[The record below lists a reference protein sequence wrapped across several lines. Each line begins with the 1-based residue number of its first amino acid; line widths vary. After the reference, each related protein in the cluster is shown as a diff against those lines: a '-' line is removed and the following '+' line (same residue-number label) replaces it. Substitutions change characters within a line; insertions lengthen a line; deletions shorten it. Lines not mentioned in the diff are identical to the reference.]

1 MSISKFFL
9 IYVSLK
15 SVVITF
21 LIFFLPEIFG
31 RSYFKYDD
39 FSSYANCEINSPNGF
54 YSLFICAINAN
65 SISDY
70 RVIITALLM
79 NTVRDFLLINIVAK
93 IKLLRFKGLVFF
105 ACILA
110 LHPYLA
116 LYHARLT
123 TSSFAVVRVLLMY
136 YVLVSKKQTNI
147 FIDLSFIIL
156 TGFRNSL
163 AGLFL
168 PYYIW
173 EIIRQLREIINK
185 NANFDSYFI
194 KNTISLMA
202 IVYVVMLSGGYMTSF
217 VTSLNVY
224 SLDVPYFTQY
234 LHTPY
239 ELLNILLAIVLVLVS
254 HAILLLGF
262 REAAYTE
269 FPDFFIPLDGTAYF
283 HIFTGIIFVIVHGV
297 GFYYFLKSYLS
308 QDRRYIIFI
317 IILLPTLFSVSHL
330 RYFLPFIP
338 LALIGL
344 SMLVEKKFIH

>member
-1 MSISKFFL
+1 MSIGKLFL
-9 IYVSLK
+9 IYFILK
-15 SVVITF
+15 SFITTF

-39 FSSYANCEINSPNGF
+39 FLSYANCEINSPNGF
-54 YSLFICAINAN
+54 YSLFLCAINAN
-65 SISDY
+65 SISDP
-70 RVIITALLM
+70 RVIITALLI
-79 NTVRDFLLINIVAK
+79 NTTRDFLLINIIAK
-93 IKLLRFKGLVFF
+93 IKLLKFKGLMFF
-105 ACILA
+105 VCILA

-123 TSSFAVVRVLLMY
+123 TSSFAVVGVLLMY
-136 YVLVSKKQTNI
+136 YVLASKKQTNI

-194 KNTISLMA
+194 KNTISFMA

-217 VTSLNVY
+217 VTSANVY

-254 HAILLLGF
+254 HTISLLGF

-269 FPDFFIPLDGTAYF
+269 FPDFFIPLDGIAYF
-283 HIFTGIIFVIVHGV
+283 HIFAGVILAIAHGA
-297 GFYYFLKSYLS
+297 GFYYFLKSHLS

-317 IILLPTLFSVSHL
+317 IILLPTLFSVAHL

-344 SMLVEKKFIH
+344 SMLVEKKLIH